1 MIKKAATTASLCAA
15 ALVVVVS
22 SGCVQA
28 PTEKQSV
35 VDTRPSLTF
44 RAESGRAEDARI
56 FVDNLEMG
64 NVDEYLE
71 GEGAL
76 RVLPGT
82 HLVRIVAGKDVLLE
96 EKLYLSDGV
105 NRTLL
110 VK

>member
-1 MIKKAATTASLCAA
+1 MIKKAATTTSLCVA
-15 ALVVVVS
+15 ALVAVLT

-56 FVDNLEMG
+56 YVDNLEMG
-64 NVDEYLE
+64 DVDEYLE
-71 GEGAL
+71 GESAL

-82 HLVRIVAGKDVLLE
+82 HLVRVVAGKDVLLE

>member
-1 MIKKAATTASLCAA
+1 MIRKFATTASLCMAT
-15 ALVVVVS
+15 LVAVLA
-22 SGCVQA
+22 SGCVQT
-28 PTEKQSV
+28 PTERQSV
-35 VDTRPSLTF
+35 VDIRPSLSF

-64 NVDEYLE
+64 SVDEYLE
-71 GEGAL
+71 GEGSL

-82 HLVRIVAGKDVLLE
+82 HIVRVVAGAEVLLE
-96 EKLYLSDGV
+96 EKLYLADGV

>member
-1 MIKKAATTASLCAA
+1 MIKKFAMAASVCAATLVA
-15 ALVVVVS
+15 ALS
-22 SGCVQA
+22 SGCAQA

-35 VDTRPSLTF
+35 VDSRPSLAF

-64 NVDEYLE
+64 SVDEYLE

-76 RVLPGT
+76 QILPGT
-82 HLVRIVAGKDVLLE
+82 HIVRVVAGSDVLLE
-96 EKLYLSDGV
+96 EKIYLADGV